1 MLLLILRTLL
11 PLIMLSACADYQEYD
26 KKDSKCYYSSYGSG
40 EVKDSV
46 RKRIEYNRCLRE
58 NKPYFISGNH

>member
-1 MLLLILRTLL
+1 MLLLILRALL
-11 PLIMLSACADYQEYD
+11 PLIMLSACVNYQEYE
-26 KKDSKCYYSSYGSG
+26 KKDGECYYFSYGSG
-40 EVKDSV
+40 KAKDSV

>member
-1 MLLLILRTLL
+1 
-11 PLIMLSACADYQEYD
+11 MLSACADYQEYD

-40 EVKDSV
+40 EAKDSV

>member
-26 KKDSKCYYSSYGSG
+26 KRIVNVIILPM
-40 EVKDSV
+40 EVERQKILLG
-46 RKRIEYNRCLRE
+46 KE
-58 NKPYFISGNH
+58 